1 MENINTLEELYNKLL
16 PVLKTKVNE
25 MKLRNINYI
34 NESDI
39 WNCLSHKWSK
49 KSNLMFSDM
58 VSDILN
64 TKNEIFEEYIYNNW
78 KDSYERIWVY
88 IK

>member
-1 MENINTLEELYNKLL
+1 MMDNINSLEELYNKLL

-34 NESDI
+34 SENDI
-39 WNCLSHKWSK
+39 WNYLTKKWSK
-49 KSNLMFSDM
+49 SNNLMFSDM

-64 TKNEIFEEYIYNNW
+64 TNNKTYEEHVKNKW
-78 KDSYERIWVY
+78 KEN
-88 IK
+88 KEN

>member
-1 MENINTLEELYNKLL
+1 MDNINSLDDLYNKLL

-25 MKLRNINYI
+25 MKLRNIEFI
-34 NESDI
+34 NEIDI

-49 KSNLMFSDM
+49 KTNLMFSDM

-64 TKNEIFEEYIYNNW
+64 TKNEIFEEYIKTNR
-78 KDSYERIWVY
+78 KDSHERI
-88 IK
+88 